1 MGSKSENVA
10 GMLQHQA
17 FIREVPLLA
26 RLAQQDLRSL
36 AARGRIKSHRSGAVL
51 FREGDRGDALYIV
64 VRGAV
69 RVSVLSPSG
78 GEATVAVLGPGEFVG
93 DLALLDGR
101 PRSASAIVLQPTRTL
116 VVTRDEFRRWLRER
130 PQAALAL
137 LEALSLR
144 IRRTDEQLADLAFL
158 DAPHRLAKRLLTL
171 AADQYGTRALR
182 GARLRVTQAELASM
196 LGVSRESVNKHVNQ
210 LALKGWVRLGRG
222 SITLLDPDA
231 LASAE
236 LL

>member
-1 MGSKSENVA
+1 MAYMPQNVA
-10 GMLQHQA
+10 L
-17 FIREVPLLA
+17 IRDVPLLA
-26 RLAQQDLRSL
+26 RLAQQDLRAL
-36 AARGRIKSHRSGAVL
+36 ASRGRIKSHRSGAAL

-64 VRGAV
+64 VQGAV

-78 GEATVAVLGPGEFVG
+78 SEATVAVLGPGEFVG
-93 DLALLDGR
+93 ELALLDGR
-101 PRSASAIVLQPTRTL
+101 PRSASAIVLQPTKTL

-158 DAPHRLAKRLLTL
+158 AAPQRLAKRLVAL
-171 AADQYGTRALR
+171 AASQSGTRALR
-182 GARLRVTQAELASM
+182 GARLQVTQAELASM
-196 LGVSRESVNKHVNQ
+196 LGVSRESVNKHLNE
-210 LALKGWVRLGRG
+210 LARRGWVGLGRG
-222 SITLLDPDA
+222 AITLLDPDA

-236 LL
+236 LP